1 MLLLYYRTYTTQ
13 IFIGFLFGID
23 DSRVCRNIQRLEPI
37 LARVMAITKTR
48 HLSQEEIEE
57 IIIDAT
63 EQQIERPKKGQKAF
77 YSGKKKRHTNKTEV
91 RITTPGRIIHV
102 SKTKPGAI
110 HDFTVYKEDR
120 SEEHTSELSHTVI
133 SYAVFCL

>member
-1 MLLLYYRTYTTQ
+1 
-13 IFIGFLFGID
+13 
-23 DSRVCRNIQRLEPI
+23 PI

-48 HLSQEEIEE
+48 HLSQEEVDE

-91 RITTPGRIIHV
+91 RVLTYGRIIHV
-102 SKTKPGAI
+102 YKTKPGEI
-110 HDFTVYKEDR
+110 LDFEVYKKEAPIPRD
-120 SEEHTSELSHTVI
+120 STVLADSGYQGLDKLHVRTEI
-133 SYAVFCL
+133 P